1 MAGYPRVTHPSA
13 TKLWNDH
20 LVQAPH
26 SLSITPFDLHVLG
39 TPPAFILSQDQ
50 TLMFILPVQKPSGFL
65 SVEWF
70 LIPLGVSF
78 FFSEILLLN
87 FQGCIAVYL
96 SRFLFCPSR
105 TQLWYNITAFI
116 TGQDLFSI
124 FYNFLKLLL
133 PFVIKLHSPLW
144 RWSFII
150 APYLNACQ
158 YFFHRITGLLVKSL
172 V

>member
-13 TKLWNDH
+13 TKLQNDH

-26 SLSITPFDLHVLG
+26 SLLITPFDLHVLS

-65 SVEWF
+65 SVEWS

-105 TQLWYNITAFI
+105 TQLWYNITAFF

-124 FYNFLKLLL
+124 FYNFFEAHASFRYKAPPASLASGALL
-133 PFVIKLHSPLW
+133 
-144 RWSFII
+144 
-150 APYLNACQ
+150 
-158 YFFHRITGLLVKSL
+158 
-172 V
+172 

>member
-13 TKLWNDH
+13 TKLQNDH

-26 SLSITPFDLHVLG
+26 SLLITPFDLHVLS

-65 SVEWF
+65 SVEWS

-96 SRFLFCPSR
+96 SRFCFVLPGRNSDIISQLSLPVKTFFLF
-105 TQLWYNITAFI
+105 FI
-116 TGQDLFSI
+116 T
-124 FYNFLKLLL
+124 FLKLMLL
-133 PFVIKLHSPLW
+133 FVIKLHLPLW
-144 RWSFII
+144 RVELYYSTAFKCLSI
-150 APYLNACQ
+150 
-158 YFFHRITGLLVKSL
+158 FFS
-172 V
+172 

>member
-13 TKLWNDH
+13 TKLWSDH

-26 SLSITPFDLHVLG
+26 SLLITPFDLHVLS

-133 PFVIKLHSPLW
+133 PFVIKLHSSLW
-144 RWSFII
+144 RVELHYSTVFKCLSI
-150 APYLNACQ
+150 
-158 YFFHRITGLLVKSL
+158 FFS
-172 V
+172 